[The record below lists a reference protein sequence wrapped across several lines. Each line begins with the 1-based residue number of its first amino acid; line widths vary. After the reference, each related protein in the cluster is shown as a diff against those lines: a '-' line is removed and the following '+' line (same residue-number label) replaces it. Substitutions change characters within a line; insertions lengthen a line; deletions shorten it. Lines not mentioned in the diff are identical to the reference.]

1 MLRHVIVIDAVT
13 GASVPGVQ
21 CPICNLIYTGDL
33 KVAQERHSCGQ
44 RPRQPYKA
52 LETENGRVGSPH
64 KGK

>member
-33 KVAQERHSCGQ
+33 KVAKERHSCGQ
-44 RPRQPYKA
+44 RPRQPYRSMPDSG
-52 LETENGRVGSPH
+52 GRVGNQR
-64 KGK
+64 KGD